1 LPGRITEITKM
12 ARNADAMQ
20 IETGRERLIA
30 LFGLVPRESS
40 CCSKLLGSLLTPPT
54 VVEFEEGASVGNSPI
69 PTNTVVVPLV
79 LVVVVPVLLAT
90 VVAALVSVATLA
102 VVEVTVVLVP
112 EEEDAVLPLVVGEVA
127 AVVVTIISSKTVIVL
142 APGVAAT
149 VATLMV
155 EDVVHRPILETL
167 TPLL

>member
-1 LPGRITEITKM
+1 M

-69 PTNTVVVPLV
+69 PTNSVVVPLV

-102 VVEVTVVLVP
+102 V
-112 EEEDAVLPLVVGEVA
+112 AEVA
-127 AVVVTIISSKTVIVL
+127 AGETVDKIWCIRDWLISL
-142 APGVAAT
+142 
-149 VATLMV
+149 
-155 EDVVHRPILETL
+155 RPSRQDQ
-167 TPLL
+167 LLG